1 MSLAR
6 VATLPSVSSLS
17 IQLLYLNNIIKYSTR
32 SCHLIYCPIVLSPIL
47 DLVLLID
54 GQLDI
59 VLVSELDIVKNWT
72 IELISWVKILC
83 KNNGGLNRLIRLR
96 LGM

>member
-1 MSLAR
+1 MWLGVDRGWLVSLAR

-17 IQLLYLNNIIKYSTR
+17 IQLLYLNIIKYSTR
-32 SCHLIYCPIVLSPIL
+32 PCHLIYCPIVLSPIL
-47 DLVLLID
+47 DLVLLIE

-72 IELISWVKILC
+72 IELISRALFY
-83 KNNGGLNRLIRLR
+83 G
-96 LGM
+96 

>member
-17 IQLLYLNNIIKYSTR
+17 IQLLYLNIIKYSTR
-32 SCHLIYCPIVLSPIL
+32 PCHLLIYCPIVLSPIL

-54 GQLDI
+54 RQLDI
-59 VLVSELDIVKNWT
+59 VLVLELDIVKNWT
-72 IELISWVKILC
+72 IELISWALFY
-83 KNNGGLNRLIRLR
+83 G
-96 LGM
+96 

>member
-1 MSLAR
+1 MWLGVDRGWLVSLAH

-72 IELISWVKILC
+72 IELISWALFY
-83 KNNGGLNRLIRLR
+83 G
-96 LGM
+96 